1 MVFTRIPPNGAM
13 GDGPRVARGGRE
25 PDGLR
30 AHRAACA
37 PERPVPRRLVG
48 RECRQDPRR
57 GPEGDHGRGRTATG
71 VSARAATVATSLGT
85 LPTSRKRKA
94 LWPSK
99 YSATPPA
106 HGDRRDLPERAPDV
120 GEGLLDAERHQHHAG
135 GHRQVQKPHHEAY
148 SPKCLESVV
157 LRTSA

>member
-13 GDGPRVARGGRE
+13 GGGPRVARGGRE

-71 VSARAATVATSLGT
+71 INAGAATVATSLGT

-99 YSATPPA
+99 YSATPPHMA
-106 HGDRRDLPERAPDV
+106 TV
-120 GEGLLDAERHQHHAG
+120 GIGPSGSPTWARVFLMPSATTTMPAAIGRCKNHTTKLI
-135 GHRQVQKPHHEAY
+135 HR
-148 SPKCLESVV
+148 SV
-157 LRTSA
+157 